1 MFFIAFIFL
10 SSVAGN
16 TLSVEVT
23 VFIVLLFQNEKFILN
38 IELVDTS
45 ILSPAAH
52 IFAEELRINRASL
65 FSLSFNIFCL
75 YIRSSLEMSFFVMD
89 DTSIALSQATLLMT
103 IVSCTKKL
111 RAIRAIVIIVNTGM
125 SIAFSTVVAACIR

>member
-38 IELVDTS
+38 IELVDNMFIYWYYKQVAKTYSDLLLSASGSVVEHLLAKEGAAGSTRKVS
-45 ILSPAAH
+45 I
-52 IFAEELRINRASL
+52 
-65 FSLSFNIFCL
+65 
-75 YIRSSLEMSFFVMD
+75 FF
-89 DTSIALSQATLLMT
+89 L
-103 IVSCTKKL
+103 
-111 RAIRAIVIIVNTGM
+111 
-125 SIAFSTVVAACIR
+125 